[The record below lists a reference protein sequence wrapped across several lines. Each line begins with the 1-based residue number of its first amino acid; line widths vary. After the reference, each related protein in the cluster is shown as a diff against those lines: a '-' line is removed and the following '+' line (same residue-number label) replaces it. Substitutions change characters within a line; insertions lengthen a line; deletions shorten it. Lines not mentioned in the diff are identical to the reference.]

1 MRFVIVKPP
10 VYILAAMAD
19 NMTGRYY
26 MKSNIAILALA
37 FIIAAESWAELEY
50 KGLDLGKDDCLLFST
65 QTELPGDGGFGT
77 LFASDL
83 NGGGTAQLTV
93 YPEQVSLVEGG
104 ARLQVQNRF
113 GLFRSDRSL
122 SGLAPVAGYPSF
134 ARGSSVRQGR
144 LLPCAASPDGAY
156 VLTAVPSSPA
166 YARLVL
172 FDVAKGSESVV
183 ASKVGYSIES
193 LPARWSPDSRNF
205 VYSKDNSIYYYSVD
219 QLSGSRVLDEEYRRI
234 GVGRIQCARW
244 ASDGS
249 LFYLKDNALFRILP
263 AEFFTQALYRGV
275 AGMGVLAGKTPFPF
289 DPNFDDFWVSRDGS
303 RIILS
308 KGGRNLFLIYLDPD
322 DFGSEP
328 RVTAL
333 PYLFLQGDTVVRDVI
348 WPAGGMVTV
357 FTGSLRD
364 GSRTS
369 GAYRLAAPP
378 DPALVGLTPAVQSL
392 DVQGALELVLSP
404 DESKIAIVTSAGL
417 TLRSYV
423 DWSVRAQVKAPGAL
437 HALWLSGDRVV
448 VAGSALIETVIISTG
463 QRNLVALAQAEK
475 YGRSDEGSFYI
486 QAGGAPYR
494 RPALA
499 GEAITKASSSGN
511 ARGGWIPASA
521 FLAAPPS
528 SSSPAYRVYLDAL
541 AAGSYRNNLMVRSVK
556 ALGTR
561 PLFPPPA
568 TSYAAFPDRDDP
580 RNGSYFDHGSRIRR
594 RELSISFDA
603 IGSAEGLV
611 GVLNVLKDYGITA
624 TFFVNGEFVRQSP
637 GAARLLAGSGNE
649 IGSMFFSAVDPT
661 DTRFKIDTEYV
672 RRGLARA
679 EDEWFSATGKELSL
693 LWHTPYYTVNTDILA
708 AGASMNYSYV
718 GRDVDPLDWVTKA
731 DSARLPGAYLDAHRI
746 VEKVVA
752 EAKPG
757 SIIPIRL
764 GISDGGRDDYLFR
777 ELALLI
783 DDLIAS
789 GYQIVPVSTL
799 IEHAN

>member
-1 MRFVIVKPP
+1 
-10 VYILAAMAD
+10 
-19 NMTGRYY
+19 
-26 MKSNIAILALA
+26 MKKSIAVLALGLTLS
-37 FIIAAESWAELEY
+37 AAAWAELEY
-50 KGLDLGKDDCLLFST
+50 KGLDLGKDDNLLFST
-65 QTELPGDGGFGT
+65 QTELPGDGAYDT

-83 NGGGTAQLTV
+83 AGGGTAQLTV
-93 YPEQVSLVEGG
+93 FPEQVTLVEGG

-122 SGLAPVAGYPSF
+122 SGLAPVAGYPAF
-134 ARGSSVRQGR
+134 ARGSAVRQGR
-144 LLPCAASPDGAY
+144 LLPGAASPDGAY
-156 VLTAVPSSPA
+156 VLSAMPTSPA

-172 FDVAKGSESVV
+172 FDVAKGSETVV
-183 ASKVGYSIES
+183 ASKVGYSIEN

-205 VYSKDNSIYYYSVD
+205 VYSKEGSIYYYSVD

-234 GVGRIQCARW
+234 GPGRIQCARW

-289 DPNFDDFWVSRDGS
+289 DPNFDDFWVSRDAS

-322 DFGSEP
+322 DFGSDP

-333 PYLFLQGDTVVRDVI
+333 PYLFLQGDTMVRDVL

-357 FTGSLRD
+357 FTGSLRE
-364 GSRTS
+364 GARTS
-369 GAYRLAAPP
+369 GAFRLTAPP
-378 DPALVGLTPAVQSL
+378 DPALLGLAPAVQSL
-392 DVQGALELVLSP
+392 DAKGALELVLSP
-404 DESKIAIVTSAGL
+404 DESKVAVVTNAGI
-417 TLRSYV
+417 TVRSYV
-423 DWSVRAQVKAPGAL
+423 DWSIKAQVKGAGAL
-437 HALWLSGDRVV
+437 HALWLSEDRLV
-448 VAGSALIETVIISTG
+448 VAGSSLIETVIISTG
-463 QRNLVALAQAEK
+463 QRNLVALSQVEK
-475 YGRSDEGSFYI
+475 YGRSDDGTFYA
-486 QAGGAPYR
+486 QAGGVPYR

-499 GEAITKASSSGN
+499 GEAIGKAAASGG
-511 ARGGWIPASA
+511 ATGGWIPAATFAS
-521 FLAAPPS
+521 APPS

-541 AAGSYRNNLMVRSVK
+541 AAGSYRNNLLIRSVK

-568 TSYAAFPDRDDP
+568 TSYAPFPDRDEP
-580 RNGSYFDHGSRIRR
+580 RNGASFDHGSRIRR
-594 RELSISFDA
+594 RELAIAFDA
-603 IGSAEGLV
+603 LGSAEGLV
-611 GVLNVLKDYGITA
+611 GVLNVLKDYGVTA

-649 IGSMFFSAVDPT
+649 IGSMFFTAVDPT
-661 DTRFKIDTEYV
+661 DARFKIDADYV

-679 EDEWFSATGKELSL
+679 EDEWFAATGKELSL

-708 AGASMNYSYV
+708 AGASMNYGYV
-718 GRDVDPLDWVTKA
+718 GRDVDPLDWVTRA
-731 DSARLPGAYLDAHRI
+731 DIPKLPGSYLDAHRI

-764 GISDGGRDDYLFR
+764 GITDGGRDDYLFR

-783 DDLIAS
+783 DDLMGM
-789 GYQIVPVSTL
+789 GYQIVPISTL
-799 IEHAN
+799 VEHAN